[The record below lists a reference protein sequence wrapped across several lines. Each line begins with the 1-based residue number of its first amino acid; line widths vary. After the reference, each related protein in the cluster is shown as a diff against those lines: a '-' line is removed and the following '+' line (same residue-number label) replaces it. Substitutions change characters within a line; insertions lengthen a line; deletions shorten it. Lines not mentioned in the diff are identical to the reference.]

1 MIVETAKGVAGMD
14 LRSLF
19 VGSQGT
25 LGLMNP
31 GTVYA

>member
-1 MIVETAKGVAGMD
+1 MVETAEGVAGTG
-14 LRSLF
+14 LCSRF

-31 GTVYA
+31 GTVDA